1 MIRVKVPGS
10 SFMLCLGP
18 GPPSLL
24 CMTRANLK
32 SPYAG
37 GTVSKILD
45 TKKVVEVVEE
55 ESTDEPL
62 VNIRL

>member
-1 MIRVKVPGS
+1 
-10 SFMLCLGP
+10 LCLGP

-37 GTVSKILD
+37 GTEYLLKKHEQKQFSVYFD
-45 TKKVVEVVEE
+45 TKWNKLI
-55 ESTDEPL
+55 SL
-62 VNIRL
+62 IILHNH